1 MATWNVGDVS
11 ITKVLEMEKHWP
23 FSALLPGAEEVID
36 DLDWLRPDFVTD
48 EGRMK
53 LSIHALVIESD
64 GQTII
69 VDTCCGNNKD
79 RPGAPAFDNLETD
92 FLGELSRCGFSPTDV
107 DVVLSTHL
115 HVDHVGWNT
124 QLIDGTWVPT
134 FPNAEYLFVR
144 PEFEHWAAEPQDYGP
159 VFEDSVQP
167 IIDAGL
173 ATVVEADHQIT
184 ANISLELTAGHT
196 PGHVS
201 VVIESGND
209 MALITGD
216 MTHHPVQFAHPEMA
230 SSADWRQDMSTATR
244 FEAYKKWSDGRLVIG
259 THFAG
264 RTAGRLKPVGDVWSF
279 EVD

>member
-1 MATWNVGDVS
+1 MATWNIGDVS
-11 ITKVLEMEKHWP
+11 ITIVLEMEKHWP

>member
-1 MATWNVGDVS
+1 
-11 ITKVLEMEKHWP
+11 
-23 FSALLPGAEEVID
+23 
-36 DLDWLRPDFVTD
+36 
-48 EGRMK
+48 MK

>member
-1 MATWNVGDVS
+1 MATWNIGDVS

-209 MALITGD
+209 TALITGD

>member
-1 MATWNVGDVS
+1 MATWNIGDVS

-173 ATVVEADHQIT
+173 ATVVEAEHQIT

>member
-1 MATWNVGDVS
+1 MATWNIGDVS

-92 FLGELSRCGFSPTDV
+92 FLGELSRCGFSPPDV

>member
-1 MATWNVGDVS
+1 MATWNIGDVS

-264 RTAGRLKPVGDVWSF
+264 RTAGRLKPVGDAWSF

>member
-1 MATWNVGDVS
+1 MATWNIGDVS

-92 FLGELSRCGFSPTDV
+92 FLGELSRCGSSPTDV

-264 RTAGRLKPVGDVWSF
+264 RTAGRLKPAGDVWSF

>member
-1 MATWNVGDVS
+1 MATWNIGDVS

-92 FLGELSRCGFSPTDV
+92 FLGELSRCGFSPLDV

>member
-1 MATWNVGDVS
+1 MATWNIGDVS

-184 ANISLELTAGHT
+184 ANVSLELTAGHT

-230 SSADWRQDMSTATR
+230 SSADWRQDLSTATR

-279 EVD
+279 EVA

>member
-1 MATWNVGDVS
+1 MATWNIGDVS

-230 SSADWRQDMSTATR
+230 SSADWRQDMSTETR

-279 EVD
+279 EVA

>member
-1 MATWNVGDVS
+1 MATWNIGDVS

-92 FLGELSRCGFSPTDV
+92 FLGELSRCGFSPADV

>member
-1 MATWNVGDVS
+1 MATWNIGDVS

-144 PEFEHWAAEPQDYGP
+144 PEFEQWAAEPQDYGP

-230 SSADWRQDMSTATR
+230 SSADWRQDLSTATR

>member
-1 MATWNVGDVS
+1 MATWNIGDVS

-173 ATVVEADHQIT
+173 ATVVEADQQIT

>member
-1 MATWNVGDVS
+1 MATWNIGDVS

-230 SSADWRQDMSTATR
+230 SSADWRQDMSTETR

>member
-1 MATWNVGDVS
+1 MATWNIGDVS

-115 HVDHVGWNT
+115 LVDLVGWNT

-173 ATVVEADHQIT
+173 ATVVEAEHQIT

-216 MTHHPVQFAHPEMA
+216 MTHHPVQFAHPEMD

>member
-1 MATWNVGDVS
+1 MATWNIGDVS

-79 RPGAPAFDNLETD
+79 RPGAPAFHNLETD

-124 QLIDGTWVPT
+124 QLVDGTWVPT

-216 MTHHPVQFAHPEMA
+216 MTHHPVQFSHPEMA

>member
-1 MATWNVGDVS
+1 MATWNIGDVS

-264 RTAGRLKPVGDVWSF
+264 RTAGRLKPVGDVWAF

>member
-1 MATWNVGDVS
+1 MATWNIGDVS

>member
-1 MATWNVGDVS
+1 MATWNIGDVS

-79 RPGAPAFDNLETD
+79 RPGAPAFHNLETD

>member
-1 MATWNVGDVS
+1 MATWNIGDVS

-79 RPGAPAFDNLETD
+79 RPGAPAFHNLETD

-184 ANISLELTAGHT
+184 AYISLELTAGHT

>member
-1 MATWNVGDVS
+1 MATWNIGDVS

-53 LSIHALVIESD
+53 LSIHALVIESA

>member
-1 MATWNVGDVS
+1 MATWNIGDVS

-79 RPGAPAFDNLETD
+79 RPGAPAFHNLETD

-124 QLIDGTWVPT
+124 QLVDGTWVPT

-201 VVIESGND
+201 VVIESGNH

>member
-1 MATWNVGDVS
+1 MATWNIGDVS

-279 EVD
+279 EVA

>member
-1 MATWNVGDVS
+1 MATWNIGDVS

-230 SSADWRQDMSTATR
+230 SSADWRQDMSTETR
-244 FEAYKKWSDGRLVIG
+244 FEAYKKWSDGRLGIG

>member
-1 MATWNVGDVS
+1 MATWNIGDVS

-79 RPGAPAFDNLETD
+79 RPGAPAFHNLETD

-124 QLIDGTWVPT
+124 QLVDGTWVPT